1 MNLIIS
7 PANDRELHDQSVD
20 IMTFNGSKKGRFN
33 NQLQEVSMSITII
46 NPKFRSDDNN
56 KK

>member
-7 PANDRELHDQSVD
+7 PVNDWELHDQSVD
-20 IMTFNGSKKGRFN
+20 IMVFNGSKEDRFN
-33 NQLQEVSMSITII
+33 NQLQEVSMSTTII
-46 NPKFRSDDNN
+46 HSKFRSDDNN